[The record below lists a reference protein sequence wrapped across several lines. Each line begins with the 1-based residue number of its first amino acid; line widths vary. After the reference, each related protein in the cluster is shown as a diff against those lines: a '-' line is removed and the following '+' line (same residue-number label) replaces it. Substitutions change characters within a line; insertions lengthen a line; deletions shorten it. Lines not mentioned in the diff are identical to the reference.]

1 MGEGILDARYE
12 KVREGATSPPF
23 GPPESRHHSALEVV
37 PRYRPKEKGQDML
50 IVPKVPYPQSRS
62 SLTIYD
68 VNVAAWKL
76 AGFVQPSHW
85 LGISNRSLKLMK
97 VASELGLSPASRTR
111 VSVVPVGRKPWE
123 ISNDDDEFFS

>member
-1 MGEGILDARYE
+1 
-12 KVREGATSPPF
+12 
-23 GPPESRHHSALEVV
+23 
-37 PRYRPKEKGQDML
+37 ML